1 MVGDFAASGAVLFF
15 GGRLGVAV
23 WLQPIR
29 PWVIVAFILSGAI
42 LLTHAVTFL
51 AQRLRG
57 RTRMGKIH
65 FVPDAYNNGW
75 SKQHET
81 EMNVRV
87 GGTFTFTGPGDV
99 KVLRASLRGTGLS
112 PDLMAQVPAPNGS
125 GRMVAMNVLW
135 LREGEVLQAFFDLRL
150 APVLGTPGKELRRGL
165 FFHDNLKRKFSL
177 GKVVFPYIG
186 RK

>member
-1 MVGDFAASGAVLFF
+1 MAPIWLAAERPLRSCSQSLMLKLGTLTTWEPILNAIGKYSWRSMVGDFAASGRFCFF

-99 KVLRASLRGTGLS
+99 KVLRASLRGTGFVAGF
-112 PDLMAQVPAPNGS
+112 DGS
-125 GRMVAMNVLW
+125 GAPRRMVAGGW
-135 LREGEVLQAFFDLRL
+135 LR
-150 APVLGTPGKELRRGL
+150 
-165 FFHDNLKRKFSL
+165 
-177 GKVVFPYIG
+177 
-186 RK
+186 